1 MKRVK
6 PNLEGYSKEKSNC
19 TVVALSAVTELPY
32 KECKEIAATAGR
44 KEGKGF
50 KSADLID
57 FFNTKIDMR
66 FHEVGLEK
74 RLNVK
79 AFCKEY
85 SRGRYY
91 VRKRG
96 HAFSIING
104 AVHEMYNVS
113 TDRSFVQ
120 NAWRFE

>member
-6 PNLEGYSKEKSNC
+6 PNLKGYSKEKSNC

-32 KECKEIAATAGR
+32 KECKAIATTAGR

-57 FFNTKIDMR
+57 FFNTKINKR
-66 FHEVGLEK
+66 FHEVYLEK

-104 AVHEMYNVS
+104 AVHEMYKVS

>member
-19 TVVALSAVTELPY
+19 TVVALSTVTELPY
-32 KECKEIAATAGR
+32 KECKAIAATAGR
-44 KEGKGF
+44 KNGKGF
-50 KSADLID
+50 RSADLID
-57 FFNTKIDMR
+57 FFNTKIDKR
-66 FHEVGLEK
+66 FHEVYLEK

-104 AVHEMYNVS
+104 AVHEMYKVS

>member
-32 KECKEIAATAGR
+32 NECKAIAATAGR
-44 KEGKGF
+44 KNGKGF
-50 KSADLID
+50 RSADLIN
-57 FFNTKIDMR
+57 FFNMQIAKR
-66 FHEVGLEK
+66 FREVDLGK
-74 RLNVK
+74 RLNVR
-79 AFCKEY
+79 AFCKQY
-85 SRGRYY
+85 PKGKYY

-104 AVHEMYNVS
+104 VVHEMYTVV
-113 TDRSFVQ
+113 TARSFVQ
-120 NAWRFE
+120 TAWRFE